1 MQKRKQVKTKVC
13 FDEKK
18 SACENSLYEKYVF
31 NVEKEKKKKNVVI
44 ARNLNSTNLIQFYCK
59 RGIIY
64 EENC

>member
-31 NVEKEKKKKNVVI
+31 NVEKEKKKKKKKNFLI
-44 ARNLNSTNLIQFYCK
+44 AKNIN
-59 RGIIY
+59 
-64 EENC
+64 